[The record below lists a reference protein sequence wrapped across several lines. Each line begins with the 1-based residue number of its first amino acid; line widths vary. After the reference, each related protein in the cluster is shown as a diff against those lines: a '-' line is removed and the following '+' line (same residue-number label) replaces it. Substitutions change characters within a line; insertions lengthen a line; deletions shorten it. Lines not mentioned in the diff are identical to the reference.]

1 MDKCILV
8 SVWTPRKDMLVVEE
22 HLAELAE
29 LSASVG
35 IEVVDT
41 VIQKMTR
48 LDPGTYIGRGKIT
61 QIAELALT
69 NDVTHLIFD
78 EDLSPGQVQNL
89 EEMSDL
95 IVLDRTNVILDIFAQ
110 RARTREAKVQVELAQ
125 LRYLLPKLSGV
136 WTHLERQKG
145 GIGLRG
151 PGETQLETDRR
162 LVRTRIRVLRSELEK
177 ISRVRDTQSRRREQQ
192 LHVSLIGYTNAG
204 KSTLLNAITGAR
216 AVVMDQLFA
225 TLDPFTRSHHL
236 SGIGNVLFTDT
247 VGFIRKLPHHLVASF
262 RSTMEQTLQADLLLN
277 VIDLSNPRYNDH
289 ILTVDKLLNEMDV
302 SQDHVVKVF
311 NKIDQCTAGERKFRD
326 LAESYPGSLFVSA
339 RRGLNL
345 SSLRER
351 VVERFRSRFSD
362 FQFTVDHNSTGAI
375 AFAHSECMI
384 LNTEEIDDD
393 IVLRVRI
400 ANDRVQANLAVIS
413 QKYPAVLVEAVES
426 KQAADTGDLK

>member
-1 MDKCILV
+1 MEKGILV

-29 LSASVG
+29 LSSSVG

-48 LDPGTYIGRGKIT
+48 LDPGTFIGRGKIT
-61 QIAELALT
+61 QIAELALS
-69 NDVTHLIFD
+69 NGVTHLIFD
-78 EDLSPGQVQNL
+78 EDLSPGQVQKL

-95 IVLDRTNVILDIFAQ
+95 VVLDRTNVILDIFAH

-125 LRYLLPKLSGV
+125 LRYLLPRLTGV

-145 GIGLRG
+145 GIGMRG

-162 LVRTRIRVLRSELEK
+162 LVRTRIKVLRGDLEK

-204 KSTLLNAITGAR
+204 KSTLLNAITGAE
-216 AVVMDQLFA
+216 ALVMDQLFA

-236 SGIGNVLFTDT
+236 TGIGNVLFTDT

-277 VIDLSNPRYNDH
+277 VIDLSNPRYSDH
-289 ILTVDKLLNEMDV
+289 ILTVDKLLLEMDV
-302 SQDHVVKVF
+302 SQDRVVKVF
-311 NKIDQCTAGERKFRD
+311 NKIDQCKGGERIFRD
-326 LAESYPGSLFVSA
+326 LADNYPGSLFVSA
-339 RRGLNL
+339 RQGINL
-345 SSLRER
+345 VSLQER
-351 VVERFRSRFSD
+351 IVELFSNRFTD
-362 FQFTVDHNSTGAI
+362 VKLTVDQNSTGVI
-375 AFAHSECMI
+375 ALAHSECLI
-384 LNTEEIDDD
+384 LNTKEVDDD
-393 IVLRVRI
+393 IVLQVRI
-400 ANDRVQANLAVIS
+400 ANERLQAQLATID
-413 QKYPAVLVEAVES
+413 KKFPTVLVEQLGRI
-426 KQAADTGDLK
+426 QAGEADDLK